1 MLPSS
6 YDEIW
11 EYTDLRDVFK
21 TMMDEWMKCGE
32 PVPLSLMGPLIKS
45 LKRTENMFDKFSSW
59 NKAIL
64 QPPAVVPELVL
75 LSSAPQGALV
85 QDR

>member
-6 YDEIW
+6 YDEVW

-32 PVPLSLMGPLIKS
+32 PLPLSLLGPLIKS

-64 QPPAVVPELVL
+64 QKPPSGVGLVL
-75 LSSAPQGALV
+75 LSSAP
-85 QDR
+85 